1 MNETV
6 EIRKATEQEID
17 VLLNIWIEKS
27 KYLEEKKIKVWDIQ
41 QFTQEKLKEKYGEP
55 QYFIGLANN
64 RIFGAFILIEKD
76 DKYWSDRLSEKAFYF
91 HKFVVTNEFAGM
103 GYSKIILDWVKNYG
117 KQMGKEYIR
126 LDFNESREYLKQ
138 LYYGNGFIKVRVYEE
153 NDKHKLVLAE
163 IKI

>member
-55 QYFIGLANN
+55 QYFIG
-64 RIFGAFILIEKD
+64 
-76 DKYWSDRLSEKAFYF
+76 LSEKAFYF

>member
-1 MNETV
+1 LD
-6 EIRKATEQEID
+6 R
-17 VLLNIWIEKS
+17 
-27 KYLEEKKIKVWDIQ
+27 KIKISGRKENKSMGYSTVYTRKIKREVWR
-41 QFTQEKLKEKYGEP
+41 T
-55 QYFIGLANN
+55 A
-64 RIFGAFILIEKD
+64 IFYRLGAFILIEKD